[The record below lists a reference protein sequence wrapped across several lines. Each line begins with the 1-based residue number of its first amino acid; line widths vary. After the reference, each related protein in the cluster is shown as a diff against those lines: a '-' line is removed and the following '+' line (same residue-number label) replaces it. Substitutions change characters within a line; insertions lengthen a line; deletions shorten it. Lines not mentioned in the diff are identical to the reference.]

1 MCTISFPL
9 LPVSSLSDTA
19 SGPAAY
25 GDVGPAGSAPP
36 YVVAALAS
44 LFVSNCIPPCIQNRT
59 RTARLYMTLLSR
71 LPYIPR

>member
-44 LFVSNCIPPCIQNRT
+44 LFVSNCIPRAFK
-59 RTARLYMTLLSR
+59 TAHALRG
-71 LPYIPR
+71 YI